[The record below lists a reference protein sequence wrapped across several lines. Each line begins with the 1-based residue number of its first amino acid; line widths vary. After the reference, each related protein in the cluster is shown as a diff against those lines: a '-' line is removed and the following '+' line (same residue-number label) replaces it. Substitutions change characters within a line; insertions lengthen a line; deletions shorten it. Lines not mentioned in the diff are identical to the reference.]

1 VDSSA
6 DEATL
11 KVATKTA
18 ETWVYVGV
26 YNGGDLYKLTIVEK
40 QLMQQ
45 DIVADAA
52 SLDQSIKNK
61 GKASM

>member
-18 ETWVYVGV
+18 ETWFYVGV

-40 QLMQQ
+40 QFEN
-45 DIVADAA
+45 ITE
-52 SLDQSIKNK
+52 
-61 GKASM
+61 